1 MSSASPLDVL
11 RRVDG
16 QFECPCGFRRPS
28 KFNVER
34 HAKTCTLHGLFSR
47 PSIDSIT
54 AAERLELNEIRRTA
68 VAQIARVDIIKAAA
82 SGDAT
87 PPSEVDGTTQYL
99 LSLLAAVVSRV
110 ERFEEAHELFKREK
124 RVLVEKVESLSAQ
137 VERSS
142 STNNNS
148 TNNSNSNN
156 NNNSSTN
163 DSNNDYS
170 SNTYNITIHMTP
182 FEVVR
187 PDGRVD
193 MCPFPVP
200 MSASEVE
207 PLLTSPVEA
216 VPGFVRHQY
225 FTGSANPSIRIPNKN
240 KPEID
245 VLRKEDDSL
254 RWHRHADK
262 MEVASRIASEAMHH
276 LNARYNAT
284 ANSGYFGSMKR
295 QRLDEPYPEKTPAFK
310 KMAKGVVSVITDS
323 TRE

>member
-1 MSSASPLDVL
+1 MSSASLSDVV

-16 QFECPCGFRRPS
+16 QFQCPCGLRRPS

-34 HAKTCTLHGLFSR
+34 HAKTCMLRGLLSR
-47 PSIDSIT
+47 PSLDSIT
-54 AAERLELNEIRRTA
+54 APERRELDEIRSTA
-68 VAQIARVDIIKAAA
+68 VAQIATVDYIQRAA
-82 SGDAT
+82 SGDAS
-87 PPSEVDGTTQYL
+87 PPSEVEHTTQHL
-99 LSLLAAVVSRV
+99 LSLLAAVSSRV
-110 ERFEEAHELFKREK
+110 ECLEEAHELFKREK

-137 VERSS
+137 VQRFSS
-142 STNNNS
+142 SSSSN
-148 TNNSNSNN
+148 NNSNSNN
-156 NNNSSTN
+156 SNNNSSTN

>member
-1 MSSASPLDVL
+1 
-11 RRVDG
+11 
-16 QFECPCGFRRPS
+16 
-28 KFNVER
+28 
-34 HAKTCTLHGLFSR
+34 
-47 PSIDSIT
+47 
-54 AAERLELNEIRRTA
+54 
-68 VAQIARVDIIKAAA
+68 
-82 SGDAT
+82 
-87 PPSEVDGTTQYL
+87 
-99 LSLLAAVVSRV
+99 
-110 ERFEEAHELFKREK
+110 
-124 RVLVEKVESLSAQ
+124 
-137 VERSS
+137 
-142 STNNNS
+142 
-148 TNNSNSNN
+148 
-156 NNNSSTN
+156 
-163 DSNNDYS
+163 
-170 SNTYNITIHMTP
+170 MTP

-193 MCPFPVP
+193 MCPFPVS

-216 VPGFVRHQY
+216 VPRFVRHQY

-310 KMAKGVVSVITDS
+310 KMAKGVVSVMTDS